1 MKRNRKRIAF
11 LTILLL
17 CSTMNIQ
24 SHADVFRGID
34 PGVIQKQTEQS
45 LELREKIQQLKQ
57 EQDQKKLDN
66 STKIDESA
74 VQNTS
79 LIDNSSGV
87 IYNPKFLLRSVAFK
101 GNTIYSSSELSKYY
115 QNLIGKEVYID
126 QVLGATMEIT
136 KRYSQDGYIT
146 SQAYIPQQKV
156 ADGIITVEVI
166 ESEIGNISINGNK
179 WARSSYLNRTVLSSN
194 NLKAGKVFNVSN
206 LKTSL
211 DELNKED
218 YIQGKIVIE
227 EGSTPKKT
235 DLTLEVRDRF
245 PIEVTV
251 GLDNDGRTVAG
262 RDRGYMQVK
271 NKNLLGFGDEAY
283 VGGLLGQYTGG
294 WFGGYKLPVGKYGT
308 KIGADYSNS
317 RVNPGGAFK
326 EYDIKG
332 VANTIKVGIYQ
343 PIAKGEN
350 YKLNS
355 DLTLNFLNA
364 RTTAGLFND
373 AALNDYQ
380 LRVLRAGIDYQKDD
394 SRGRWITRLEGS
406 LGLSGMGATPNEDYL
421 PKSTFQKYN
430 LDALRL
436 QLLPKDMLLIGRA
449 SGQYSP
455 DKLYAIE
462 QMQLGGA
469 ATVRGFEPA
478 LLLGDWGYFGSLEL
492 RTPVPGLKAILP
504 AKYKNYS
511 DKVRLGYF
519 YDFGYT
525 ANNRISSTD
534 EENFIQSI
542 GVGANFYVMK
552 NLTASLNLAFP
563 LHEPHYDTA
572 HCKVIFNVSSDI
584 ASFAFKDPKERL

>member
-1 MKRNRKRIAF
+1 
-11 LTILLL
+11 
-17 CSTMNIQ
+17 MNIQ

-271 NKNLLGFGDEAY
+271 NKTSSDSVMKLMSADCSGNIPA
-283 VGGLLGQYTGG
+283 VGS
-294 WFGGYKLPVGKYGT
+294 
-308 KIGADYSNS
+308 ADTNCQSENTEKNPRRLFKFKS
-317 RVNPGGAFK
+317 QPGGAFK

-364 RTTAGLFND
+364 RTTAGC
-373 AALNDYQ
+373 
-380 LRVLRAGIDYQKDD
+380 
-394 SRGRWITRLEGS
+394 S
-406 LGLSGMGATPNEDYL
+406 M
-421 PKSTFQKYN
+421 
-430 LDALRL
+430 
-436 QLLPKDMLLIGRA
+436 
-449 SGQYSP
+449 
-455 DKLYAIE
+455 
-462 QMQLGGA
+462 MQ
-469 ATVRGFEPA
+469 
-478 LLLGDWGYFGSLEL
+478 
-492 RTPVPGLKAILP
+492 
-504 AKYKNYS
+504 
-511 DKVRLGYF
+511 
-519 YDFGYT
+519 
-525 ANNRISSTD
+525 
-534 EENFIQSI
+534 
-542 GVGANFYVMK
+542 
-552 NLTASLNLAFP
+552 
-563 LHEPHYDTA
+563 H
-572 HCKVIFNVSSDI
+572 
-584 ASFAFKDPKERL
+584 